1 MQLKDI
7 EKMVD
12 SHTASIARLTR
23 NDMPTLKEK
32 LYKEKASKKKV
43 CYTSRIPYRICFLG
57 SVLY

>member
-1 MQLKDI
+1 M
-7 EKMVD
+7 D

-23 NDMPTLKEK
+23 NDMPTPKER

-43 CYTSRIPYRICFLG
+43 CYTQVESHIYRICILG